1 MVISP
6 TVIITFHIV
15 FIALNTLMFFGHLKF
30 EPHKSEPRK
39 IRTMRAISDATC
51 ALGFTAALIGYLN
64 SGNEVLSSVCAL
76 AVIILLGTS
85 VALLIPLFIYH
96 RKNKKEIKAA
106 TPDKTDIMID
116 ELEKA
121 VGKINNKIEDLR
133 EQKKNSSKE

>member
-6 TVIITFHIV
+6 AIVITFHIV

-39 IRTMRAISDATC
+39 IRTMRAISDATG
-51 ALGFTAALIGYLN
+51 ALGFTASLIGYLN
-64 SGNEVLSSVCAL
+64 SDNEVLSAVCAL
-76 AVIILLGTS
+76 AVVILLGTS
-85 VALLIPLFIYH
+85 LALLIPLFIYH
-96 RKNKKEIKAA
+96 RKNKKELQVK

-133 EQKKNSSKE
+133 EQKKNNSKE

>member
-6 TVIITFHIV
+6 AIVITFHII
-15 FIALNTLMFFGHLKF
+15 FIALNALMFFAHLKF
-30 EPHKSEPRK
+30 EPHKSQPSK
-39 IRTMRAISDATC
+39 IRIMRAISDATG

-64 SGNEVLSSVCAL
+64 SGNEVLSAVCTL
-76 AVIILLGTS
+76 AVVILLGTS
-85 VALLIPLFIYH
+85 LALLIPLFIYH
-96 RKNKKEIKAA
+96 RKNKKELQAK

>member
-6 TVIITFHIV
+6 AIVITFHIV

-39 IRTMRAISDATC
+39 NRIMRAISDATG
-51 ALGFTAALIGYLN
+51 ALGFTASLIGYLN
-64 SGNEVLSSVCAL
+64 SDNEVLSAVCAL
-76 AVIILLGTS
+76 AVVILLGTS
-85 VALLIPLFIYH
+85 LALLIPLFIYH

>member
-1 MVISP
+1 MVFPPGI
-6 TVIITFHIV
+6 VITFHIV

-30 EPHKSEPRK
+30 EPHKSQPSK
-39 IRTMRAISDATC
+39 IRTMRAISDATG

-64 SGNEVLSSVCAL
+64 SGNEVLSAVCTL
-76 AVIILLGTS
+76 AVVILLGTS
-85 VALLIPLFIYH
+85 LALLIPLFIYH
-96 RKNKKEIKAA
+96 RKNKKELQAA

>member
-1 MVISP
+1 MVFPPGI
-6 TVIITFHIV
+6 VITFHIV
-15 FIALNTLMFFGHLKF
+15 FIALNTLMFFAHLKF
-30 EPHKSEPRK
+30 EPHKSQPSK
-39 IRTMRAISDATC
+39 IRIMRAISDATG

-64 SGNEVLSSVCAL
+64 SGNEVLSAVCAL
-76 AVIILLGTS
+76 AVVILLGTS
-85 VALLIPLFIYH
+85 LALLIPLFIYH

-121 VGKINNKIEDLR
+121 VGKINNTIEDLR

>member
-1 MVISP
+1 MVFSP
-6 TVIITFHIV
+6 AVVITFYSIM
-15 FIALNTLMFFGHLKF
+15 IILDALMFFGHLKF
-30 EPHKSEPRK
+30 EPHKSAPRK
-39 IRTMRAISDATC
+39 IRIILAVSDGTG

-64 SGNEVLSSVCAL
+64 SGNEVLSAICAL
-76 AVIILLGTS
+76 AVVILLGTS
-85 VALLIPLFIYH
+85 LALLIPLFIYH
-96 RKNKKEIKAA
+96 RKNKKELQAK

>member
-6 TVIITFHIV
+6 AIVITFHIV

-39 IRTMRAISDATC
+39 NRIMRAISDATG

-64 SGNEVLSSVCAL
+64 SDNEVLSAVCAL
-76 AVIILLGTS
+76 AVVILLGTS
-85 VALLIPLFIYH
+85 LALLIPLFIYH
-96 RKNKKEIKAA
+96 RKNKKELQAA

>member
-6 TVIITFHIV
+6 TVIITFHII

-39 IRTMRAISDATC
+39 IRTMRAISDATG

>member
-6 TVIITFHIV
+6 AIVITFHIV

-30 EPHKSEPRK
+30 VPHKSEPRK
-39 IRTMRAISDATC
+39 NRIMRATSDATG

-64 SGNEVLSSVCAL
+64 SDNEVLSAVCAL
-76 AVIILLGTS
+76 AVVILLGTS
-85 VALLIPLFIYH
+85 LALLIPLFIYH
-96 RKNKKEIKAA
+96 RKNKKELQAA

>member
-6 TVIITFHIV
+6 AIVITFHIV

-39 IRTMRAISDATC
+39 NRIMRAISDATG
-51 ALGFTAALIGYLN
+51 ALGFTASLIGYLN
-64 SGNEVLSSVCAL
+64 SDNEVLSAVCAL
-76 AVIILLGTS
+76 AVVILLGTCL
-85 VALLIPLFIYH
+85 ALLIPLFIYR

-121 VGKINNKIEDLR
+121 VEKINNKIEDLR

>member
-1 MVISP
+1 MVFP
-6 TVIITFHIV
+6 PAMVITFHIV
-15 FIALNTLMFFGHLKF
+15 FIVLNTLMFFGHLKF
-30 EPHKSEPRK
+30 EPHKSQPRK
-39 IRTMRAISDATC
+39 IRIMRAISDATG

-64 SGNEVLSSVCAL
+64 SGNEVLSAICAL
-76 AVIILLGTS
+76 AVVILLGTS
-85 VALLIPLFIYH
+85 LALLIPLGIYH
-96 RKNKKEIKAA
+96 RKRKKELQAK

>member
-6 TVIITFHIV
+6 AIVITFHIV

-39 IRTMRAISDATC
+39 IRTMRAISDATGT
-51 ALGFTAALIGYLN
+51 LGFTASLIGYLN
-64 SGNEVLSSVCAL
+64 SDNEVLSAVCAL
-76 AVIILLGTS
+76 AVVILLGTS
-85 VALLIPLFIYH
+85 LALLIPLFIYH
-96 RKNKKEIKAA
+96 RKNKKELQAA